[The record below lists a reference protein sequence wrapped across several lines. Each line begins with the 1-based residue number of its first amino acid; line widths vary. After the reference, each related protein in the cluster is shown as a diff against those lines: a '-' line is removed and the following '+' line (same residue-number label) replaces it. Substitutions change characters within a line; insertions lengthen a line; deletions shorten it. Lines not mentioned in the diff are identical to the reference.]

1 MGGEQGRSGLTG
13 AVPRSRILDLTQPDA
28 FVWSTGIEDTFIFD
42 PHRSTARILDE
53 YALTEHYERWRED
66 LDLIAATG
74 VRTTR
79 YGIPWYRVNPAPGEW
94 DWGWADQTIGRL
106 LELGI
111 DPIVDLVHYGTP
123 GWVEGA
129 FTHPRYP
136 AYVSEYA
143 SRFAERFH
151 GRVRWYTPLN
161 EPRIT
166 AWYCGKLG
174 WWPPYGRGWPGFLS
188 VLMGACRGI
197 VETDRALSAVDPEI
211 VKVHVDATDVYR
223 AAIPELEADAH
234 FRQELVFLALDLVF
248 GRVNESHS
256 LWGWLMRQGVKETEL
271 EWFLEHGVEPDIV
284 GINLY
289 PMFTNKR
296 VLRTPSGIRVRMRY
310 GEGTI
315 VEELGRM
322 YWERYRRPII
332 VTETASVGSVK
343 RRLAWLED
351 SLAAV
356 QDLRRA
362 GIPLIG
368 YTWWPLFALVSW
380 GYRQGKL
387 ELREYLM
394 QMGLWDLRPDLAGR
408 LNREETPLVRAYRT
422 AVEGGSAS
430 VGSLLA
436 SEPIGGRT

>member
-1 MGGEQGRSGLTG
+1 MFTGPRFPSSKRTLTSGKSSFSSLL
-13 AVPRSRILDLTQPDA
+13 IL
-28 FVWSTGIEDTFIFD
+28 
-42 PHRSTARILDE
+42 
-53 YALTEHYERWRED
+53 
-66 LDLIAATG
+66 
-74 VRTTR
+74 
-79 YGIPWYRVNPAPGEW
+79 
-94 DWGWADQTIGRL
+94 
-106 LELGI
+106 
-111 DPIVDLVHYGTP
+111 
-123 GWVEGA
+123 
-129 FTHPRYP
+129 
-136 AYVSEYA
+136 
-143 SRFAERFH
+143 
-151 GRVRWYTPLN
+151 
-161 EPRIT
+161 
-166 AWYCGKLG
+166 C
-174 WWPPYGRGWPGFLS
+174 
-188 VLMGACRGI
+188 
-197 VETDRALSAVDPEI
+197 SA
-211 VKVHVDATDVYR
+211 
-223 AAIPELEADAH
+223 
-234 FRQELVFLALDLVF
+234 
-248 GRVNESHS
+248 VNESHS